1 LLSFSS
7 YFYSQLKS
15 GSMKLN
21 RRRFLSSTG
30 AIAVGTTLGLRA
42 NGTTEPHI
50 QPVLAEL
57 PSLKG
62 RKILFTYGGWKGHV
76 PVQSM
81 ELFKPWL
88 EKEGAVVEAVENLEP
103 YADAAYMKEID
114 LVIQAF
120 TMAKI
125 TGAQEK
131 GLVGAVAS
139 GCGLAGW
146 HGGLCDSFR
155 QNVSYQFMTGGQWV
169 AHPGGAIDYHVQLTD
184 HEDPVTSGLSDFDMH
199 SEQYYLHV
207 DPNMKVLAT
216 TAFSGEHTPW
226 IDGCTMPVAWK
237 KMHGK
242 GRVFYSS
249 LGHDMKDFEVSQ
261 VLEIM
266 QRGIK
271 WASASRYAP
280 AESWKRPVY

>member
-1 LLSFSS
+1 
-7 YFYSQLKS
+7 
-15 GSMKLN
+15 MKLN
-21 RRRFLSSTG
+21 RRRFLFSTG
-30 AIAVGTTLGLRA
+30 AVALGTSMGMCAR
-42 NGTTEPHI
+42 GEPRSGI
-50 QPVLAEL
+50 LPADQSL
-57 PSLKG
+57 PSLQGK
-62 RKILFTYGGWKGHV
+62 KILFTYGGWKGHE
-76 PVQSM
+76 PVQSL

-88 EKEGAVVEAVENLEP
+88 EKEGATVDAFDNLDP
-103 YADAAYMKEID
+103 YADADYMKEID
-114 LVIQAF
+114 LVIQTF

-131 GLVGAVAS
+131 GLLKAVAE

-155 QNVSYQFMTGGQWV
+155 QNVAYQFMCGGQWV
-169 AHPGGAIDYHVQLTD
+169 AHPGGVIDYHVQLTD
-184 HEDPVTSGLSDFDMH
+184 HEDPVTNGLSDFDMH

-216 TAFSGEHTPW
+216 TTFSDKHSDW
-226 IDGCTMPVAWK
+226 IGGCTMPVVWK

-249 LGHDMKDFEVSQ
+249 LGHVMKDFEVPQ
-261 VLEIM
+261 ALEIQ

-271 WASASRYAP
+271 WASASRHAP
-280 AESWKRPVY
+280 PEAWKKPVY

>member
-1 LLSFSS
+1 
-7 YFYSQLKS
+7 
-15 GSMKLN
+15 MKLN

-30 AIAVGTTLGLRA
+30 AIAAGTTLGLHA
-42 NGTTEPHI
+42 GGASETHTL
-50 QPVLAEL
+50 PVKRDL
-57 PSLKG
+57 PTLKG
-62 RKILFTYGGWKGHV
+62 CKILYTYGGWKGHE
-76 PVQSM
+76 PVQS
-81 ELFKPWL
+81 LDIFKPWM
-88 EKEGAVVEAVENLEP
+88 EQEGAVVEAFDNLEP

-114 LVIQAF
+114 LVIQVF
-120 TMAKI
+120 TMATISKK
-125 TGAQEK
+125 QEK
-131 GLVGAVAS
+131 GLLNAVSS

-155 QNVSYQFMTGGQWV
+155 QNVAYQFMTGGQWV
-169 AHPGGAIDYHVQLTD
+169 AHPGGVIDYRVQVTD
-184 HEDPVTSGLSDFDMH
+184 HEDPVTIGLSDFDMH

-216 TAFSGEHTPW
+216 TTFGADHAPW
-226 IDGCTMPVAWK
+226 IDGCTMPVVWK

-249 LGHDMKDFEVSQ
+249 LGHVMEDFKVPEA
-261 VLEIM
+261 LEIM

-280 AESWKRPVY
+280 AEPWKNPVY

>member
-1 LLSFSS
+1 
-7 YFYSQLKS
+7 
-15 GSMKLN
+15 MKLN

-30 AIAVGTTLGLRA
+30 AIAVGASLGLRA
-42 NGTTEPHI
+42 RETGETPKL
-50 QPVLAEL
+50 PVRKEL

-62 RKILFTYGGWKGHV
+62 RKVLFTYGGWTGHE

-88 EKEGAVVEAVENLEP
+88 EMQGAVVEAFDNLDP
-103 YADAAYMKEID
+103 YADEAYMKEID
-114 LVIQAF
+114 LVIQTF

-125 TGAQEK
+125 SGAQER
-131 GLVGAVAS
+131 GLIQAVTG

-155 QNVSYQFMTGGQWV
+155 QNVNYQFMTGGQWV
-169 AHPGGAIDYHVQLTD
+169 AHPGGVIDYHVQVTD

-199 SEQYYLHV
+199 SEQYYMHV

-216 TAFSGEHTPW
+216 TTFGAEHASW

-237 KMHGK
+237 KMHGA

-249 LGHDMKDFEVSQ
+249 LGHVMKDFEVPQ
-261 VLEIM
+261 ALEIM
-266 QRGIK
+266 QRGIR
-271 WASASRYAP
+271 WASASKYEAP
-280 AESWKRPVY
+280 EAWKKPVY

>member
-1 LLSFSS
+1 
-7 YFYSQLKS
+7 
-15 GSMKLN
+15 MKLN

-30 AIAVGTTLGLRA
+30 AIAVGTSLGLRA
-42 NGTTEPHI
+42 SETSETFNLPLI
-50 QPVLAEL
+50 KEL

-62 RKILFTYGGWKGHV
+62 RKILYTYGGLKGHE
-76 PVQSM
+76 PVQSL

-88 EKEGAVVEAVENLEP
+88 EKEGAKVEASDNLDP
-103 YADAAYMKEID
+103 YADEAFMKEID
-114 LVIQAF
+114 LVIQTF

-125 TGAQEK
+125 SEAQEK
-131 GLVGAVAS
+131 GLIKAVEE

-155 QNVSYQFMTGGQWV
+155 QNVNYQFMTGGQWV
-169 AHPGGAIDYHVQLTD
+169 AHPGGVIDYHVQVTD
-184 HEDPVTSGLSDFDMH
+184 HEDPVTSGLADFDMH

-216 TAFSGEHTPW
+216 TTFGADHVPW

-237 KMHGK
+237 KMHGS

-249 LGHDMKDFEVSQ
+249 LGHVMKDFEVPEA
-261 VLEIM
+261 LEIM
-266 QRGIK
+266 QRGIH
-271 WASASRYAP
+271 WASASKYEP
-280 AESWKRPVY
+280 AEAWKKPVY

>member
-1 LLSFSS
+1 
-7 YFYSQLKS
+7 
-15 GSMKLN
+15 MKLN
-21 RRRFLSSTG
+21 RRHFLSSTG

-42 NGTTEPHI
+42 GGTSETHTL
-50 QPVLAEL
+50 PVQQDL
-57 PSLKG
+57 PSMKR
-62 RKILFTYGGWKGHV
+62 RKILYTYGGWKGHE
-76 PVQSM
+76 PVQS
-81 ELFKPWL
+81 LDIFKPWM
-88 EKEGAVVEAVENLEP
+88 EREGAVVEAFDNLEP

-114 LVIQAF
+114 LVIQVF
-120 TMAKI
+120 TMAAISKE
-125 TGAQEK
+125 QEK
-131 GLVGAVAS
+131 GLLNAVSS

-155 QNVSYQFMTGGQWV
+155 QNVAYQFMTGGQWV
-169 AHPGGAIDYHVQLTD
+169 AHPGGVIDYRVQVTD
-184 HEDPVTSGLSDFDMH
+184 HEDPVTIGLSDFDMH

-216 TAFSGEHTPW
+216 TTFGADHAPW
-226 IDGCTMPVAWK
+226 IDGCTMPVVWK

-249 LGHDMKDFEVSQ
+249 LGHVMKDFKVPEA
-261 VLEIM
+261 LEIM

-280 AESWKRPVY
+280 AEPWIKPVY

>member
-1 LLSFSS
+1 
-7 YFYSQLKS
+7 
-15 GSMKLN
+15 MKLN

-30 AIAVGTTLGLRA
+30 AMALGASLGLRA
-42 NGTTEPHI
+42 SGTSQSSYLPVEP
-50 QPVLAEL
+50 AL

-62 RKILFTYGGWKGHV
+62 KKILFTYGGWTGHE

-88 EKEGAVVEAVENLEP
+88 EKEGASVDAFDTLDP
-103 YADAAYMKEID
+103 YADAEYMKDID
-114 LVIQAF
+114 LVIQTF

-131 GLVGAVAS
+131 GLLKAVEG

-155 QNVSYQFMTGGQWV
+155 QNVAYQFMCGGQWV
-169 AHPGGAIDYHVQLTD
+169 AHPGGVIDYHVQITD
-184 HEDPVTSGLSDFDMH
+184 HQDPVTSGLADFDMH

-216 TAFSGEHTPW
+216 TTFSDKHADW
-226 IDGCTMPVAWK
+226 IGGCTMPVVWK

-249 LGHDMKDFEVSQ
+249 LGHVMKDFEVPEA
-261 VLEIM
+261 LEIM
-266 QRGIK
+266 QRGIM
-271 WASASRYAP
+271 WASASKYAP
-280 AESWKRPVY
+280 AESWKKPVY